1 MVSFSRPPAHRGGVR
16 TSAQRPV
23 YTIIAAC
30 GAVLCLALALL
41 FTTCPSPAAAQSTTF
56 SDVNEEMVAYDAIR
70 FMAGAGVISGYN
82 DGSFRPSNTL
92 TRGQATKVL
101 VLWRRAPLTKAAGC
115 LFSDVDGVYRSY
127 VSAAVAQRWVSGYAD
142 GLFRPYS
149 TLTRQQMAVI
159 MVRALGWDTQARNLS
174 SASIQKTLAAFS
186 DSNDIASNARA
197 YVALAVDRGL
207 FGGSNGRFLPKSGI
221 TRAQF
226 SLVVFRADL
235 SQCAVIQRVRFSS
248 DYNDKTRVVLD
259 LSRAPGKITT
269 AITADGNLTVDYT
282 GGALAAPMSQVI
294 GSPEV
299 TSVDARQYAYNPRT
313 VRVTFNLTSYR
324 TFKVMSLAPSGDNSC
339 HRIVVDLY
347 RCAAETPERDGPP
360 LICID
365 PGHGGSAS
373 GAVGVSGSLEKDIN
387 LDIARFVAADLRAA
401 GLEVLMT
408 RDDDRFVGLQERA
421 DIANAAQATL
431 FVSIHCNA
439 MNNAD
444 VKGTETFYEGTA
456 ANYDPESKLLA
467 EAIQRALV
475 KALGSK
481 DRGAKTWYGQ
491 TLAVLA
497 GSTMTGVL
505 TEVGFLTN
513 AEEEAKLLT
522 ADYQRT
528 AARAIADGIIEYLEW
543 PAGGR

>member
-1 MVSFSRPPAHRGGVR
+1 MWA
-16 TSAQRPV
+16 SAQHPV
-23 YTIIAAC
+23 CTIIAVC
-30 GAVLCLALALL
+30 GAVLCLALAML
-41 FTTCPSPAAAQSTTF
+41 FMTCPSPAAAQSTAF

-70 FMAGAGVISGYN
+70 FMAGAGVISGYS

-101 VLWRRAPLTKAAGC
+101 VLWQRVPLTKAAGYS
-115 LFSDVDGVYRSY
+115 FSDVDSVYRPY
-127 VSAAVAQRWVSGYAD
+127 VSAAVAQRWVGGYAD

-174 SASIQKTLAAFS
+174 SASVQKTLAAFS
-186 DSNDIASNARA
+186 DSRDIASNARA

-207 FGGSNGRFLPKSGI
+207 FGGSNGRFLPNSGI

-226 SLVVFRADL
+226 TLVVFRADL

-248 DYNDKTRVVLD
+248 DYDDKTRVVFD
-259 LSRAPGKITT
+259 LSRAPGKITS
-269 AITADGNLTVDYT
+269 AVTADGNLTVDYT
-282 GGALAAPMSQVI
+282 GGALAAPMSQAI

-299 TSVDARQYAYNPRT
+299 ASVDARQYAYNPRT
-313 VRVTFNLTSYR
+313 VRVTLNLTSYR

-347 RCAAETPERDGPP
+347 RCVAETPKRDGPP

-373 GAVGVSGSLEKDIN
+373 GAIGVSGSLEKDIN
-387 LDIARFVAADLRAA
+387 LDIAKFVAADLRAA

-421 DIANAAQATL
+421 NIANAAQATL

-439 MNNAD
+439 INNAD

-456 ANYDPESKLLA
+456 ADYDPESKLLA

-491 TLAVLA
+491 TLVVLA
-497 GSTMTGVL
+497 KSTMTGVL